1 MGAVLGLCS
10 AAQLAC
16 CCGSAACSLCCSAC
30 PSCANSTST
39 RLMYTLMLL
48 LVMVAACVTLAPG
61 LKTELQKVPFCANST
76 GVVPANFKVDCNNA
90 VGYLAVYRICFALC
104 MFFVLMALIMIG
116 VKSSKDPRTGIQ
128 NGFWG
133 IKFLVVIGGVIGA
146 FFIPEGSFASTWMV
160 FGMMGGFCY
169 IIIQLVL
176 IIDFAHSWAE
186 KWVSNYEESESR
198 GWYAALLLAMIT
210 CFALALAGIVLLF
223 LNFTQAQEASCGLP
237 KFFISINLILVVI
250 ASAIS
255 ILPAVQE
262 HNPHSGL
269 LQSSVVSLYVMYL
282 TWSALSNSPTPCNS
296 LIDPNNAASFDKQ
309 AIIGMV
315 IWVCSVLYSCVR
327 TASNSSKITM
337 SDHILAKEGTGQG
350 GLIANEGYDSIEGAG
365 AGAGGGEG
373 GEAKVFDN
381 EGEGVAYNWTFFH
394 VVFALATLYS
404 MMTLTNWFNPSSQL
418 MKENVASMW
427 IKISSSWLC
436 VGIYIWTM
444 AAPAIFP
451 DRDFS

>member
-48 LVMVAACVTLAPG
+48 LVMVAACITLAPG

-76 GVVPANFKVDCNNA
+76 GVVPANLQVDCNNA

-104 MFFVLMALIMIG
+104 MFFILMALIMIG

-160 FGMMGGFCY
+160 FGMIGGFCY

-198 GWYAALLLAMIT
+198 GWYAALLLAMLT
-210 CFALALAGIVLLF
+210 CFTLALAGIVLLF
-223 LNFTQAQEASCGLP
+223 LNFTQAQEASCGLS

-282 TWSALSNSPTPCNS
+282 TWSALSNSPAPCNS

-337 SDHILAKEGTGQG
+337 SEHILAKEGT
-350 GLIANEGYDSIEGAG
+350 EGAG
-365 AGAGGGEG
+365 ADGGEAG
-373 GEAKVFDN
+373 QAKVFDN
-381 EGEGVAYNWTFFH
+381 EGDGVAYNWTFFH

-418 MKENVASMW
+418 MKVNVASMW

-444 AAPAIFP
+444 VAPAMFP

>member
-48 LVMVAACVTLAPG
+48 LVMVAACITLAPG

-76 GVVPANFKVDCNNA
+76 GVVPANLKVDCNNA
-90 VGYLAVYRICFALC
+90 VGYLAVYRISFALC

-160 FGMMGGFCY
+160 FGMIGGFCY

-198 GWYAALLLAMIT
+198 GWYAALLLAMLT
-210 CFALALAGIVLLF
+210 CFTLALTGIVLLF
-223 LNFTQAQEASCGLP
+223 LNFTQAQEASCGLS

-337 SDHILAKEGTGQG
+337 SDHILAKEGT
-350 GLIANEGYDSIEGAG
+350 ESAG
-365 AGAGGGEG
+365 ADGGEA

-381 EGEGVAYNWTFFH
+381 EGDGVAYNWTFFH

-444 AAPAIFP
+444 VAPAIFP